1 MGELYEILYLDI
13 GTIEMCE
20 NKNFLSQWRSVEG
33 FGRETDNDIG
43 RSIWLRGP
51 SESTVDKPKL
61 TRSNR
66 LDLIDLPIHF
76 SRVPLNA
83 ASSYKVQYNEM
94 ASVTVWLMRIQPWAT
109 QES

>member
-61 TRSNR
+61 TRSNW
-66 LDLIDLPIHF
+66 LDPIDSIQSTRF
-76 SRVPLNA
+76 NWFTDSFQ
-83 ASSYKVQYNEM
+83 SS
-94 ASVTVWLMRIQPWAT
+94 SVERCFLL
-109 QES
+109 

>member
-43 RSIWLRGP
+43 RSI
-51 SESTVDKPKL
+51 
-61 TRSNR
+61 
-66 LDLIDLPIHF
+66 
-76 SRVPLNA
+76 
-83 ASSYKVQYNEM
+83 
-94 ASVTVWLMRIQPWAT
+94 
-109 QES
+109 